1 MPGPES
7 VVGPLQAV
15 PRPQPRRDALL
26 RAAVDVIG
34 QRGLAGATH
43 KAVTERANVP
53 LATASYYF
61 SSIAELLREA
71 LEVFIAERA
80 EDLDTMGDQ
89 PLQELTPGSI
99 AGWFADQLMELPQTR
114 ALAFYEVLINA
125 ARAPELMGP
134 VAGIVARFQDTAES
148 GLEAGGAQRPAE
160 GARPLLAL
168 SLGFG
173 LLHLAQ
179 PRAGD
184 IEEYEEAL
192 TALWLAYT
200 LNDDE
205 WQQWRT
211 RMGPR

>member
-1 MPGPES
+1 
-7 VVGPLQAV
+7 
-15 PRPQPRRDALL
+15 
-26 RAAVDVIG
+26 
-34 QRGLAGATH
+34 
-43 KAVTERANVP
+43 
-53 LATASYYF
+53 
-61 SSIAELLREA
+61 
-71 LEVFIAERA
+71 
-80 EDLDTMGDQ
+80 
-89 PLQELTPGSI
+89 
-99 AGWFADQLMELPQTR
+99 
-114 ALAFYEVLINA
+114 
-125 ARAPELMGP
+125 MGP

-179 PRAGD
+179 PRTGD
-184 IEEYEEAL
+184 IEDYEEAL